1 MASQAASGSM
11 QKKNVSSPEETRP
24 FDKGKMEV
32 VKLPTATIGRGTF
45 EPGWKW
51 SECVKPIAQTDSC
64 QAEHTGYCLSGRM
77 HVVMT
82 DGSEMDIGPNDAFYI
97 PPGHDAW
104 IVGNEACVALDFTGA
119 AAYAKK

>member
-51 SECVKPIAQTDSC
+51 SECVKPIAQTESC

-82 DGSEMDIGPNDAFYI
+82 DGSEMDAPHRCRAASNSTPCRSQTRCPIGCSRVYPSWF
-97 PPGHDAW
+97 
-104 IVGNEACVALDFTGA
+104 
-119 AAYAKK
+119 